1 MAPRASS
8 DHQDLVL
15 TLDASTTAC
24 KAIVWDRNGHPLSE
38 GRAEIR
44 LNSPA
49 PLGFEQDAE
58 EWWSAAASALR
69 VAASGVEADR
79 IRGLCIANQRETFVV
94 ADRSGR
100 PLRPA
105 IVWMDERCR
114 DQVERVRQSSQAESL
129 HRITGKQPCTTPSLY
144 KVLWLRV
151 QEPELFAQHPLVLD
165 VHAFL
170 VLRLIG
176 ELRTSVPSA
185 DPTGLVDLEAGDWSE
200 EALALAGLSRGQLP
214 EIAPAGAALGFVQ
227 EEAAVACGLPAQLPV
242 IAGAGDGQAAGLGA
256 GILAPGRAYLNLG
269 TAVVS
274 GVFSETYQTSLAY
287 RTLAAAGPSG
297 FILETDLKGGTF
309 TLDWL
314 VKRWGGSPSPKGEV
328 LRDLERQARGL
339 PPGAEGL
346 VLIPYWNAVMNP
358 YWDDDASGLVMGW
371 RELHGPA
378 HLYRAILEG
387 IAFEQRLQTEAV
399 EAAIGG
405 QIEAFVVTG
414 GGASSDLWCQIVAD
428 VTGRPVRRA
437 GSQEA
442 TSLGAAILAMWGT
455 GMYPDLPTATHAMTT
470 TGASF
475 EPGPHRARYERL
487 YSEVYQGLYE
497 AVRPRMVRLAAYVR
511 EAGSQ
516 QETRC

>member
-38 GRAEIR
+38 GRAEIQ

-170 VLRLIG
+170 VLRLTG

-511 EAGSQ
+511 EAGSR